1 VTNQKFYIT
10 TAISYPNGKPHI
22 GHAYEAICTD
32 AIARFH
38 RLMGHDVMF
47 LTGTDEHGLK
57 MEQTARKEGVET
69 RVLADR
75 NSALFRDMCKSLN
88 ISNDRFIRTTDED
101 HKAMCQWLWQ
111 RMEAA
116 GDIYLD
122 RYEGWY
128 SVRDEAYYDETELTE
143 GEGGVKLAPTGTP
156 VEWTVEESY
165 FFRLSKYADKLLELY
180 EKQPEFIRPEGRRN
194 EIMSF
199 VKSGLRDLSISRTS
213 FKWGV
218 PVPGDDRHV
227 MYVWVDALTNY
238 LTAIGWPN
246 GDKAHYWPADVHII
260 GKDIVRFHTV
270 YWPAFLMS
278 AGVPLPKQ
286 VFGHGFL
293 LSRGGEK
300 LSKSAGNAT
309 DLTSLVNLV
318 GADAVRYYCL
328 RKVSFGDDGGYSL
341 EDIIQTYNSDLANT
355 FGNLVQRVFSFI
367 SKNLEG
373 RVPMKG
379 SEFQYRRRIRSVLSE
394 KDRGIDGVA
403 IPNEIASFENYSVQ
417 LGLSASGLITSLR
430 TLDLWQ
436 AHASIMIGVFEANK
450 YIDAAA
456 PWSLKKTN
464 PQQMEACLSV
474 LLDGIRTLAILFQVS
489 IPSSAARVLAM
500 FGPEAFDPKHVIPA
514 KAGIPG
520 SVEHSLD
527 GGPGFRRGDE
537 GGESDE
543 QDGFAVSFDAIN
555 DHDWYD
561 RWQKSGFTIQ
571 PPTPI
576 FPRLEMPK
584 EEA

>member
-1 VTNQKFYIT
+1 VTKQKFYIT

-69 RVLADR
+69 RALADR
-75 NSALFRDMCKSLN
+75 NSALFRDMCDSLN
-88 ISNDRFIRTTDED
+88 ISYDRFIRTTDED

-128 SVRDEAYYDETELTE
+128 SVRDEAYYDEAELTE
-143 GEGGVKLAPTGTP
+143 GEGGMKLAPTGTP

-165 FFRLSKYADKLLELY
+165 FFRLSKYADKLMKLY
-180 EKQPEFIRPEGRRN
+180 EEQSDFIRPEGRRN

-238 LTAIGWPN
+238 LTATGWPG

-270 YWPAFLMS
+270 YWPAFLIS

-293 LSRGGEK
+293 LSRVGEK

-341 EDIIQTYNSDLANT
+341 EDIIQTYNSDLANS

-367 SKNLEG
+367 AKNLEG
-373 RVPMKG
+373 RVPMIG
-379 SEFQYRRRIRSVLSE
+379 NPDYRSPTSAELHPDQE
-394 KDRGIDGVA
+394 LLQEGVA
-403 IPNEIASFENYSVQ
+403 VSWQNAQRYLARLDIYQTTGAILYSVY
-417 LGLSASGLITSLR
+417 
-430 TLDLWQ
+430 
-436 AHASIMIGVFEANK
+436 EANAYVDK
-450 YIDAAA
+450 QA
-456 PWSLKKTN
+456 PWALRKTD
-464 PQQMEACLSV
+464 PDRMETVLSV
-474 LLDGIRTLAILFQVS
+474 LLRTIRNLAVMLQPLV
-489 IPSSAARVLAM
+489 PSSAARVLAM

-514 KAGIPG
+514 KAGTPG
-520 SVEHSLD
+520 RKSSDTD
-527 GGPGFRRGDE
+527 GDPGFRRGDE
-537 GGESDE
+537 QG
-543 QDGFAVSFDAIN
+543 GFAVLFDAIN
-555 DHDWYD
+555 DHDWHD